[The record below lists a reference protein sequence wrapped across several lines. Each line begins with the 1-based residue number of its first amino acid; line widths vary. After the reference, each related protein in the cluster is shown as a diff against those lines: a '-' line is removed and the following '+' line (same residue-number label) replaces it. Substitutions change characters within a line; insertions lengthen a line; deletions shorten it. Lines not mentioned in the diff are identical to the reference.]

1 MGYSNYYSLK
11 VEGKITKK
19 VKTSEDCECGITS
32 EELNFCG
39 KCGVKLIE
47 KEIEL
52 EGSYVIEEFVKEYA
66 DGDAGYLLEDDGS
79 TNESGSGYTI
89 DDEIKEFSKK
99 YSELTFILSCQW
111 ESGLSGAD
119 EPGTDY
125 FFFKNGVRKKADV
138 KIIYTNPFTNE
149 IIQLYES

>member
-1 MGYSNYYSLK
+1 MGYSNNYSLK

-39 KCGVKLIE
+39 KCGVKLVE
-47 KEIEL
+47 KEIEID
-52 EGSYVIEEFVKEYA
+52 GSYVVEEFVKEYE
-66 DGDAGYLLEDDGS
+66 DGDAGYLLEEDGS
-79 TNESGSGYTI
+79 SNESGSGYGI
-89 DDEIKEFSKK
+89 DGEVEEFSKK
-99 YSELTFILSCQW
+99 YPQLTFILSCQYD
-111 ESGLSGAD
+111 SGLVEEG

-125 FFFKNGVRKKADV
+125 FFFKNGVKKKSKV

-149 IIQLYES
+149 VM

>member
-1 MGYSNYYSLK
+1 MGYSNNYSLK
-11 VEGKITKK
+11 VEGKLTKK

-39 KCGVKLIE
+39 KCGTKLIE

-52 EGSYVIEEFVKEYA
+52 DGSYVVEEFVKEYE
-66 DGDAGYLLEDDGS
+66 DGDAGYLLEEDGS
-79 TNESGSGYTI
+79 SNESGSGYGI
-89 DDEIKEFSKK
+89 DGEVEEFSKK
-99 YSELTFILSCQW
+99 YPQLTFILSCQYD
-111 ESGLSGAD
+111 SGLLEEG

-125 FFFKNGVRKKADV
+125 FFFKNGVKKQAKV

-149 IIQLYES
+149 VM